1 MKLSLI
7 AFAFAAI
14 TMAGCGDTN
23 PKDNSKNEADTLAK
37 MENTLDATPITEK
50 YWKLVTLE
58 GQKVTM
64 AQNQERETYFM
75 LKKDQNQVRGFAGCN
90 TFNGTYMLEN
100 GQRIRFSPLAATLK
114 ACPDVDVNESEFF
127 KVFDL
132 ADNYSIRGDTLSLNV
147 GRRAPLAVF
156 EAVYF

>member
-64 AQNQERETYFM
+64 AQNQEREMYFM

-90 TFNGTYMLEN
+90 TFNGTYIMEN
-100 GQRIRFSPLAATLK
+100 G
-114 ACPDVDVNESEFF
+114 
-127 KVFDL
+127 
-132 ADNYSIRGDTLSLNV
+132 
-147 GRRAPLAVF
+147 
-156 EAVYF
+156 